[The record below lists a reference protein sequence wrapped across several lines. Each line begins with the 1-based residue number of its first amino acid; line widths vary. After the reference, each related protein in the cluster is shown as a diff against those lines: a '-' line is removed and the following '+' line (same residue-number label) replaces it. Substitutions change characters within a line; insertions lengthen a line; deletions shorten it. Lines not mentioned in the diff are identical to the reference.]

1 MVRGGAAFSVA
12 AIAAAIAA
20 ENCRNAG
27 NSGAPDPLMV
37 DALIFHF
44 CPQIFLLGTFF
55 KGIFGFSDLKF

>member
-37 DALIFHF
+37 DALISVFALRYFYWVHF
-44 CPQIFLLGTFF
+44 C